1 MGVGSTLIGAGLGL
15 LVLATSS
22 VAQAGDRVRLEWIRG
37 EGADECPSGATM
49 AAEITRRLGRDP
61 FASDAAVAIE
71 VALRREGTAWTAHI
85 QARGESGAITAARD
99 LRSEAPTCA
108 SLASAVALAVA
119 LTIDPEAGQA
129 PAPAPV
135 PVSAP
140 VSASVPVSV
149 PVPVPV
155 PVSAPVRAP
164 VSAPAPAPSVRS
176 VWVARLDVTRGLL
189 PHVSPG
195 PALVGR
201 FEIRAPVSIAAGIRW
216 LPDGSTSDGAF
227 AFGMTSGWVGPCVDA
242 LRRGPVALGLCWNLL
257 AGEIHAVVEDTRQAD
272 PGGKAWFAT
281 SGSAHATW
289 RFADPVGAELGLEA
303 LAPLGPYELDAKGCD
318 VVVFRQTSLVG
329 IVSLGVAM
337 TFH

>member
-1 MGVGSTLIGAGLGL
+1 MVVGSTLISAGLGL
-15 LVLATSS
+15 LVLAASS
-22 VAQAGDRVRLEWIRG
+22 AAHAGDRVRLEWMRG
-37 EGADECPSGATM
+37 AGADECPSGATM

-71 VALRREGTAWTAHI
+71 VAVRREGTAWTAHI
-85 QARGESGAITAARD
+85 QSRGESGAITAARD

-108 SLASAVALAVA
+108 ALASAVALAVA
-119 LTIDPEAGQA
+119 LTIDPEAAQA
-129 PAPAPV
+129 PPEPAPV
-135 PVSAP
+135 PAP
-140 VSASVPVSV
+140 V
-149 PVPVPV
+149 
-155 PVSAPVRAP
+155 
-164 VSAPAPAPSVRS
+164 PAPGIHS

-189 PHVSPG
+189 PHVAPG

-201 FEIRAPVSIAAGIRW
+201 FEIRAPVSVAAGIRW
-216 LPDGSTSDGAF
+216 LPDGSTSDGGF

-272 PGGKAWFAT
+272 PGSEPWFAT

-289 RFADPVGAELGLEA
+289 RFAGPVGAELGLEA
-303 LAPLGPYELDAKGCD
+303 MAPLGPYDLQAKGCD
-318 VVVFRQTSLVG
+318 VVVFRQTSLVA
-329 IVSLGVAM
+329 IVSLGLAM